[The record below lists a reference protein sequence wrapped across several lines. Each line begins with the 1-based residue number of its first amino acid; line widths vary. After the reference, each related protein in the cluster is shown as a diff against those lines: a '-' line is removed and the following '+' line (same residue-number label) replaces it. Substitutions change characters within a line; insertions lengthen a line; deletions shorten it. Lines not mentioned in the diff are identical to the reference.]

1 VSCVAPK
8 GFFANQFKT
17 LEMRSIVLAACAGL
31 AASQADPTLITD
43 LPGYSGNSVMRS
55 GYISVYRGCA
65 FLDVRDQD

>member
-1 VSCVAPK
+1 
-8 GFFANQFKT
+8 
-17 LEMRSIVLAACAGL
+17 MRSIVLAACAGL